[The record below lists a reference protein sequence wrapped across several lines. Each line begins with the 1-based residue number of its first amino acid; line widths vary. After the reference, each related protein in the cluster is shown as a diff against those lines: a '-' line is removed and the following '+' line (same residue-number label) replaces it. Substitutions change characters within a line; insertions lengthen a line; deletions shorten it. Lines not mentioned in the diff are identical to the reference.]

1 MEKMGIPPS
10 HLMPTKN
17 GFHGIVPGRE
27 ANAIG
32 QITIDVVFCTLEN
45 YRLERLLFDVV
56 PFKSG
61 YHVLLG
67 RHAFVKFMVVPNYAY
82 LKLKMSG

>member
-17 GFHGIVPGRE
+17 GFHGIVPSRE

-32 QITIDVVFCTLEN
+32 QITLDVVFYTLEN

-67 RHAFVKFMVVPNYAY
+67 QPAFVKFMVVPNYAY